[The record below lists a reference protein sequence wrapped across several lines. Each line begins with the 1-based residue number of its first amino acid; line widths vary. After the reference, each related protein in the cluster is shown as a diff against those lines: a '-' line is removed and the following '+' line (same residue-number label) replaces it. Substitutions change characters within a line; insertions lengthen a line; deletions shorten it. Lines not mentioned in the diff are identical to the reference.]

1 MSGFYGGDTEQMREQ
16 STACT
21 GGAQRLA
28 ELLATAG
35 PLVASVEW
43 QGPDADAFRERWHS
57 DAAATGRSAADLLE
71 RLAHARAQ
79 RAAGRARPAACTG
92 GGQRLADLRATA
104 GPRVASVEW
113 QGPDADAFRERWH
126 SDAEATGRSAAD
138 LLERLAHEL
147 EQHAEEQDE
156 ASSCD
161 GGGGLL
167 DTLRDLL
174 DGPFPFAGPV
184 MPLPFPI
191 PGLPIGPGMPGLPAG
206 PGFPILPGMPGGP
219 SFGEWFSG
227 NGGSG
232 PQGFYGGDG
241 YGSRGTRYGDEQL
254 G

>member
-1 MSGFYGGDTEQMREQ
+1 GNDTGRIRGETMSGFYGGDTEQMREQ

-57 DAAATGRSAADLLE
+57 DA
-71 RLAHARAQ
+71 
-79 RAAGRARPAACTG
+79 
-92 GGQRLADLRATA
+92 
-104 GPRVASVEW
+104 
-113 QGPDADAFRERWH
+113 
-126 SDAEATGRSAAD
+126 EATGRSAAD
-138 LLERLAHEL
+138 LLERLVHEL

-156 ASSCD
+156 ASSGD
-161 GGGGLL
+161 GVGGLL

-219 SFGEWFSG
+219 SFGEIGRASCRG
-227 NGGSG
+227 RGEDVVGG
-232 PQGFYGGDG
+232 GGV
-241 YGSRGTRYGDEQL
+241 RVKEE
-254 G
+254 